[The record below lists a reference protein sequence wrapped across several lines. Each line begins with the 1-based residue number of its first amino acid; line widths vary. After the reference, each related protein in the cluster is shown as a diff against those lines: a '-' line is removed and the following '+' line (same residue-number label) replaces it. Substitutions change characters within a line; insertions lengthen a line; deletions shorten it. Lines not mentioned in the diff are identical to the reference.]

1 MPLRVIPSACCTTIQ
16 WKSCRCTTRS
26 ASVAGMCTLLSQHES
41 VGKAASVHVQA
52 LEPSRVLCKSLLRP
66 ESWPSPG
73 TALTADWRPSRHSP
87 KPHGLPAPSTF
98 AFLPVCFFFHADHA
112 ISCPWNIIYAALSY
126 SRPAAQAAR
135 SPTYASMTAVTAAS
149 GATLART
156 TSLSC
161 GCVART
167 ARHSSSMAARRP
179 HTPIVCSSCVC

>member
-1 MPLRVIPSACCTTIQ
+1 MIPSACCTTSQ

-52 LEPSRVLCKSLLRP
+52 LEPSRVLCKSLLLP

-98 AFLPVCFFFHADHA
+98 AFLPACFFFHADHA
-112 ISCPWNIIYAALSY
+112 ISCPWNIIRGTLIFEASYCVCRSSSPRGGVRGLSDPCIRFN
-126 SRPAAQAAR
+126 SKMP
-135 SPTYASMTAVTAAS
+135 SN
-149 GATLART
+149 
-156 TSLSC
+156 
-161 GCVART
+161 
-167 ARHSSSMAARRP
+167 HSSFRSTDLQISMCGAFSLVP
-179 HTPIVCSSCVC
+179 KQ